1 MQTNNKVI
9 VLELNEV
16 PWKVID
22 TFVERNPASTFARV
36 MGKSGRINTLLPDVG
51 QLHPKTSWQTFHRG
65 VPDHTHGI
73 REYNQLQSAGHANNP
88 TMWELAQRAGK
99 RVGCGASI
107 GSWPLPKDTS
117 NVDFWFADPFAPD
130 PESIPSEVTAF
141 QRFNTLAVARSS
153 RQVRSGGVSRKVIT
167 DFLKSAPSIG
177 ITSGTALKT
186 VHQVVSEKFK
196 RPLSVR
202 RRNIQALMSFDVA
215 LKQWKTTQPHLSSIF
230 INHVAAAMHRY
241 WAAAFPD
248 DYQTNKMPADWRE
261 TYKEE
266 INAAMLIADGMLE
279 RVLKEVEGTGTSVL
293 VLGSMGQAGIEHEPT
308 FNQLIINDMPAFMRL
323 AGMNAEDY
331 EQRPGMEPEYLL
343 VFKTKELLDRLIK
356 DSQNININGQAPDV
370 KRASDTECSLLV
382 DQYNV
387 DFESVSVGGRTV
399 NLKLAGLHIE
409 RIEDIA
415 GSTAQHTPEGAA
427 LLIHPE
433 RDLSHLSANT
443 QFVDVC
449 AVTSAILEALD
460 VPVPSYMPKPPND
473 LVLAMQSEKHIKSE
487 KYTKPGPNTVKV
499 AKTPVLEDAATEPSV
514 HS

>member
-1 MQTNNKVI
+1 MENKLV

-22 TFVERNPASTFARV
+22 TFVERNPTSAFARV
-36 MGKSGRINTLLPDVG
+36 MGRSGRINTLLPDTG

-65 VPDHTHGI
+65 VPDHIHGI
-73 REYNQLQSAGHANNP
+73 REYNQQQSAGHTNNP
-88 TMWELAQRAGK
+88 TMWELAKNAGK

-107 GSWPLPKDTS
+107 GSWPLPEDTS
-117 NVDFWFADPFAPD
+117 NVDFWFADPFSPD
-130 PESIPSEVTAF
+130 PDSIPSEVTAF

-153 RQVRSGGVSRKVIT
+153 RQVRSGGVSREVIL
-167 DFLKSAPSIG
+167 DFLKNALRIG
-177 ITSGTALKT
+177 ITPGTAIKT
-186 VHQVVSEKFK
+186 IHQVVAEKIN

-241 WAAAFPD
+241 WAAAFPN

-266 INAAMLIADGMLE
+266 INAAMLIADGMLQ
-279 RVLKEVEGTGTSVL
+279 RVLKEVEGTGASVL

-308 FNQLIINDMPAFMRL
+308 FNQLIIKDMPAFLRL
-323 AGMNAEDY
+323 AGMCAGDY

-343 VFKTKELLDRLIK
+343 VFKTKALLDKFEI
-356 DSQNININGQAPDV
+356 DCQNIDINGRAPDV

-382 DQYNV
+382 DQYNIG
-387 DFESVSVGGRTV
+387 FESISVGGRIV
-399 NLKLAGLHIE
+399 DLEEAGLHIE
-409 RIEDIA
+409 KIEDIA

-427 LLIHPE
+427 LLINPE
-433 RDLSHLSANT
+433 RDLSYLNNNT
-443 QFVDVC
+443 GFVDVC
-449 AVTSAILEALD
+449 AVTSAILETLD
-460 VPVPSYMPKPPND
+460 IPVPSYMPPPPID
-473 LVLAMQSEKHIKSE
+473 LVHAMQFEKH
-487 KYTKPGPNTVKV
+487 TKPKVNNTITKKSR
-499 AKTPVLEDAATEPSV
+499 ALEDIAVQPSV

>member
-1 MQTNNKVI
+1 MDNKVV

-22 TFVERNPASTFARV
+22 TFVERNPTSTFARV
-36 MGKSGRINTLLPDVG
+36 MGKSGRINTLLPDTG

-73 REYNQLQSAGHANNP
+73 REYNQLQSAGHINNP
-88 TMWELAQRAGK
+88 TMWELAQKAGK
-99 RVGCGASI
+99 RIGCGASI
-107 GSWPLPKDTS
+107 GSWPLPKDSS

-130 PESIPSEVTAF
+130 PESIPAKVTAF

-153 RQVRSGGVSRKVIT
+153 RQVRSGGVSREVII
-167 DFLKSAPSIG
+167 DFLKNALSIG
-177 ITSGTALKT
+177 ITPSTAIKT
-186 VHQVVSEKFK
+186 IHQIVSERFH

-279 RVLKEVEGTGTSVL
+279 RTLKEVEGTGASVL
-293 VLGSMGQAGIEHEPT
+293 LLGSMGQAGIEHEPT
-308 FNQLIINDMPAFMRL
+308 FNQLIIKDIPAFMSL
-323 AGMNAEDY
+323 AGMSVGDY

-343 VFKTKELLDRLIK
+343 VFKTKELLDKFEK
-356 DSQNININGQAPDV
+356 DSQSIDINGKMPEV

-382 DQYNV
+382 DQYNIEF
-387 DFESVSVGGRTV
+387 DSVSVNGRKVELEST
-399 NLKLAGLHIE
+399 GLHIE
-409 RIEDIA
+409 KIEDIA

-427 LLIHPE
+427 LLIHPD
-433 RDLSHLSANT
+433 RDLSYLNANT
-443 QFVDVC
+443 EFVDVC
-449 AVTSAILEALD
+449 AVTSAILETLD
-460 VPVPSYMPKPPND
+460 VPVPSYMPKAPNH
-473 LVLAMQSEKHIKSE
+473 LVLAMQSETQQKSALDSARTE
-487 KYTKPGPNTVKV
+487 KAP
-499 AKTPVLEDAATEPSV
+499 ALKTPASQPTVPS
-514 HS
+514 